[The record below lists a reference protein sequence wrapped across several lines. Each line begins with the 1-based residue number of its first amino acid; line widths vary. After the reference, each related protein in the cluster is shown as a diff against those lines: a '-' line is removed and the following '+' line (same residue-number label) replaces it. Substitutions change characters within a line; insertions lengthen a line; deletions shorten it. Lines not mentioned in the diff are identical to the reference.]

1 MITILHTIDK
11 KTGNILQVNPSF
23 LKQGD
28 VAIVEY
34 VPEVDCV
41 IETFAQFPPLGRIV
55 IRSNPSNLAYKVTLA
70 VGQVKE
76 VLKQKDGNLFSLWK
90 RTFD

>member
-1 MITILHTIDK
+1 M
-11 KTGNILQVNPSF
+11 NPSF

-34 VPEVDCV
+34 VPLLDCV

-55 IRSNPSNLAYKVTLA
+55 IRSNPGNGEHKVTLA

-76 VLKQKDGNLFSLWK
+76 VL
-90 RTFD
+90 